1 MLVIVIFLLSTTT
14 EAQQAKYIG
23 HSCPSTT
30 TFPLNSTYQA
40 NRDSLL
46 DSLSSNGNHGDGF
59 YNTTSGRGAEMLYG
73 LFLCLGDPNT
83 SVCQACVTLA
93 ADYISRRCPVEI
105 MAVMWYDLCLLRYSN
120 QNIFSVMAEEP
131 ALLLVN
137 TQNFTNQ
144 DLFNEAVEAATRL
157 TMNVISSLANNATKK
172 LATTEVKISSYQT
185 LYTLGQCTPDL
196 SSEDCITC
204 LQFARAFLPNGSQ
217 GGRLITPSCYVRY
230 ENYTFY
236 GQTVQTAVPPPPPP
250 TPLPLPL
257 PPAPD
262 KPDNS
267 NRSLVLVATLSAT
280 FGLLVVSLS
289 GFIICRR
296 RSSREDTG
304 NSQGGQFPD
313 MVEGR
318 IPYEYS
324 RETFSGENGD
334 RSQEFPSIQL
344 DILHAATNHF
354 SDEMMLGEGG
364 FGPVYKGILPDGKE
378 IAVKRLSRTSGQG
391 LVEFK
396 NEVMLIARLQHRNLV
411 RLLGCCLE
419 KNEKLLVYE
428 FMPNKSLDVFLFNS
442 KFAVQLD
449 WQKRFNIIKGIAREI
464 LSGKKNNSFHLSESG
479 ESLLTFAWTL
489 WCKGEGMEVIDQM
502 LVPSCVASEVLQ
514 CIHIGLLCV
523 QEDPAD
529 RPTMSSVIFMLASDG
544 TISLPPPTEPA
555 FSVGRM
561 VSEPSEPMSNDGVC
575 SVNEVTISNF
585 SPR

>member
-1 MLVIVIFLLSTTT
+1 MHISIVSVNLLVIVIFLLSPTT
-14 EAQQAKYIG
+14 EAQQPTYRY
-23 HSCPSTT
+23 HFCPNTT
-30 TFPLNSTYQA
+30 TFSLNSTYRA
-40 NRDSLL
+40 NRHSLL
-46 DSLSSNGNHGDGF
+46 DLLSSIGTHGDGF
-59 YNTTSGRGAEMLYG
+59 YNTTSGRGADMVYG
-73 LFLCLGDPNT
+73 LFLCLADLNT
-83 SVCQACVTLA
+83 SVCQACVTFATTDIPRL
-93 ADYISRRCPVEI
+93 CPVETT
-105 MAVMWYDLCLLRYSN
+105 AVVWYDECLLRYSN
-120 QNIFSVMAEEP
+120 QNIFSARAEEP
-131 ALLLVN
+131 AVIFVN
-137 TQNFTNQ
+137 TQNITK
-144 DLFNEAVEAATRL
+144 DLFNQAVEASTRL
-157 TMNVISSLANNATKK
+157 TRNAISSLAESATKK
-172 LATTEVKISSYQT
+172 FATTEVKISNYLT

-196 SSEDCITC
+196 SSADCNRC
-204 LQFARAFLPNGSQ
+204 LQFATGNLARGSQ
-217 GGRLITPSCYVRY
+217 GGRVLCPSCYVRY
-230 ENYTFY
+230 EDYAFY
-236 GQTVQTAVPPPPPP
+236 NQTVQIAVAPP
-250 TPLPLPL
+250 PL

-262 KPDNS
+262 KPNNS

-289 GFIICRR
+289 GFIIWRR
-296 RSSREDTG
+296 RSSPEDTG
-304 NSQGGQFPD
+304 NSQGGQFLD

-324 RETFSGENGD
+324 RETFGGENGD

-396 NEVMLIARLQHRNLV
+396 NE
-411 RLLGCCLE
+411 
-419 KNEKLLVYE
+419 
-428 FMPNKSLDVFLFNS
+428 
-442 KFAVQLD
+442 
-449 WQKRFNIIKGIAREI
+449 
-464 LSGKKNNSFHLSESG
+464 
-479 ESLLTFAWTL
+479 AWKL
-489 WCKGEGMEVIDQM
+489 WCKGDGMEVIDQM

-544 TISLPPPTEPA
+544 TISLPRPTEPA

-561 VSEPSEPMSNDGVC
+561 VSEASEPMSNDGVC

>member
-334 RSQEFPSIQL
+334 
-344 DILHAATNHF
+344 
-354 SDEMMLGEGG
+354 
-364 FGPVYKGILPDGKE
+364 
-378 IAVKRLSRTSGQG
+378 
-391 LVEFK
+391 
-396 NEVMLIARLQHRNLV
+396 
-411 RLLGCCLE
+411 
-419 KNEKLLVYE
+419 
-428 FMPNKSLDVFLFNS
+428 SLDVFLFNS

-502 LVPSCVASEVLQ
+502 LVPSCVASEEEKQ
-514 CIHIGLLCV
+514 NGATIIGHY
-523 QEDPAD
+523 
-529 RPTMSSVIFMLASDG
+529 
-544 TISLPPPTEPA
+544 
-555 FSVGRM
+555 
-561 VSEPSEPMSNDGVC
+561 
-575 SVNEVTISNF
+575 
-585 SPR
+585 